1 MYQISVTIEWIY
13 VKDYFKMSSIDVF
26 SLIMFKI
33 YKHSL
38 EICKNVIFF
47 LFQYFLLILCS
58 LVYYSTASDFRD
70 NR

>member
-1 MYQISVTIEWIY
+1 MYQISVTKLASFIEWIY

-38 EICKNVIFF
+38 GICKNVIFF
-47 LFQYFLLILCS
+47 SFSVFSPNFVFPCIL
-58 LVYYSTASDFRD
+58 
-70 NR
+70 